1 MYWRLLKLLA
11 RTLPLHNRGHD
22 MEEWVEDVEG
32 ECGRGSGGGTR
43 TSVCVLC
50 MAAWN
55 CATQQKLLSARPWS
69 GEDALDGTDTE
80 RPMQHFHVGN
90 RHQIKDA
97 PPNTW
102 ATVHCRDVVTMS
114 ELARRGFHLVDM
126 SGEVWTM
133 RREG

>member
-1 MYWRLLKLLA
+1 MEECEGARAAAPGQRA
-11 RTLPLHNRGHD
+11 RT
-22 MEEWVEDVEG
+22 M
-32 ECGRGSGGGTR
+32 TR
-43 TSVCVLC
+43 ILC
-50 MAAWN
+50 MSSMKLCDAAE
-55 CATQQKLLSARPWS
+55 SAMSPNSSQGRTRSTAP
-69 GEDALDGTDTE
+69 DTE
-80 RPMQHFHVGN
+80 TKMQHFDVGN

-133 RREG
+133 RRAG

>member
-1 MYWRLLKLLA
+1 VGDL
-11 RTLPLHNRGHD
+11 
-22 MEEWVEDVEG
+22 EG
-32 ECGRGSGGGTR
+32 ERRRSGGPEEDSDLNLRIVHGGMELCSAIETAISPASGQGGTR
-43 TSVCVLC
+43 SR
-50 MAAWN
+50 APA
-55 CATQQKLLSARPWS
+55 
-69 GEDALDGTDTE
+69 TE

-114 ELARRGFHLVDM
+114 ELARRGFHLIDM

-133 RREG
+133 HREG